1 MDLMTRKI
9 FLMSWIGGI
18 TFLAGATN
26 ISGIILFGE
35 AVSHYTGNISNAAI
49 ALANEDFKLF
59 GSLLS
64 IIILFFLGST
74 VSGLLF
80 YGKNS
85 NNMKRLYTFLPI
97 SYGIIILLI
106 FFLNNNRMI
115 IFCFFAFYLGVQN
128 AFHLKVRGTTL
139 RITHITGYLTDAALV
154 LSVVLKGGLKESWKM
169 LFYIFSITCFFLG
182 GLVSTIIIKWIG
194 DYTIVALALSYIGI
208 GIYTGIGFVSKVIN
222 RRDELLV

>member
-1 MDLMTRKI
+1 MDLMARKI

-64 IIILFFLGST
+64 IVILFFLGST

-80 YGKNS
+80 YRKNS

-97 SYGIIILLI
+97 IYGVIILLM
-106 FFLNNNRMI
+106 FFLNKNRMI
-115 IFCFFAFYLGVQN
+115 IFCFFAFYMGVQN
-128 AFHLKVRGTTL
+128 AFHLKVRGSTL
-139 RITHITGYLTDAALV
+139 RITHITGYLTDAGLV
-154 LSVVLKGGLKESWKM
+154 LSVVLKGGLKESWKV

-182 GLVSTIIIKWIG
+182 GLVSTIIIKWMG
-194 DYTIVALALSYIGI
+194 DYTIVALALSYIGM
-208 GIYTGIGFVSKVIN
+208 GIYTGVGLVSNLN